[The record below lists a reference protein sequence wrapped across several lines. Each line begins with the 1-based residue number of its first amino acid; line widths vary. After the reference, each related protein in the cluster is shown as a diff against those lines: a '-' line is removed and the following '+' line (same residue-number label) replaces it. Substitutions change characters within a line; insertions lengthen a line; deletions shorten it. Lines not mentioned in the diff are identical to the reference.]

1 MIYLID
7 KIVVGGLQTNCYLL
21 ADAKSKLC
29 AIIDPGGDSP
39 LIKEHLKSKE
49 ITPSFIINTHGH
61 PDHIMS
67 NGEFDLPIYIHKDDA
82 KALAGLHPDKL
93 LNDGDKIQLENLTI
107 DVIHTPGHTPGS
119 ICLLCDDLLFS
130 GDTLF
135 ASGVGRTDLPG
146 GSENQLINSIK
157 NKLFILNGGIKV
169 YPGHGPE
176 TTIGK
181 EKEGNLWLQEK
192 SNDND
197 KIGRHNQ

>member
-1 MIYLID
+1 MVYLID
-7 KIVVGGLQTNCYLL
+7 KIVVGDLQTNCYLL
-21 ADAKSKLC
+21 ADAKSKRC
-29 AIIDPGGDSP
+29 TIIDPGGDSP
-39 LIKEHLKSKE
+39 LIKEHLKSKK

-93 LNDGDKIQLENLTI
+93 LNDGDRIQLENLTI
-107 DVIHTPGHTPGS
+107 DIIHTPGHTPGS

-181 EKEGNLWLQEK
+181 EKEGNLWL
-192 SNDND
+192 
-197 KIGRHNQ
+197 